1 MSILDTVARCLS
13 AGGYT
18 VIPAMGEV
26 RFEDASILGFVAEFV
41 SVAQLLDGWQQSQ
54 DVFLHNHAS
63 ALRQDRRKAWNVYSI
78 LLTPERASTNQRKAL
93 VSVEE
98 DCRATRKIAHA
109 GIATDRDIEN
119 ALGVLLPIHHRV
131 SLTSENT
138 LALLDERLSALP
150 SAAVKGFLA
159 GGGGEDFADA
169 LLRAEES
176 Q

>member
-1 MSILDTVARCLS
+1 MSTLDTVAKHLS

-18 VIPAMGEV
+18 AIPGDGEV
-26 RFEDASILGFVAEFV
+26 RFEDASVLGFIAEFV
-41 SVAQLLDGWQQSQ
+41 SVAQLLDGWQRSQ
-54 DVFLHNHAS
+54 DVFLRKHAS

-78 LLTPERASTNQRKAL
+78 LLTPERASTDQKKAL

-98 DCRATRKIAHA
+98 DCRATRKVARA
-109 GIATDRDIEN
+109 GILTDRDIEK

-138 LALLDERLSALP
+138 LELLNERLSALP
-150 SAAVKGFLA
+150 SAAVKGLLA
-159 GGGGEDFADA
+159 GGSGEDFADA
-169 LLRAEES
+169 LVRAEES

>member
-1 MSILDTVARCLS
+1 MSTLDTVAKRLS

-18 VIPAMGEV
+18 ATPADGEV

-41 SVAQLLDGWQQSQ
+41 SVAQLLDGWQRSQ
-54 DVFLHNHAS
+54 DVFLRKHAS

-78 LLTPERASTNQRKAL
+78 LLTLERASTDQKKAL

-98 DCRATRKIAHA
+98 DFRATRKVARA
-109 GIATDRDIEN
+109 GIVTDRDIED